1 MNSSASLIERLEVF
15 CQAYGNLK
23 PDKILEHIPVYLTR
37 MNADLRKQA
46 SLGIEP
52 FVSFVAGGIAD
63 KLDRDKAY
71 VLSHW
76 LNY

>member
-1 MNSSASLIERLEVF
+1 MNFSDNWTPLV
-15 CQAYGNLK
+15 GGNVNVNLK
-23 PDKILEHIPVYLTR
+23 LDKILEHIPVYLTR

-63 KLDRDKAY
+63 KLDRHKA
-71 VLSHW
+71 
-76 LNY
+76 